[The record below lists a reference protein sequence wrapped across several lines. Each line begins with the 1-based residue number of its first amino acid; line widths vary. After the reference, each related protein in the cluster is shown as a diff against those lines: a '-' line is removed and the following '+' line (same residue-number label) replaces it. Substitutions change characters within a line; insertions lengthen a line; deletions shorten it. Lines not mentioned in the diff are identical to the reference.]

1 MKKNIKIPDSIGLR
15 AEYKRKFSFKE
26 MYRAFVLIPSVIS
39 KLRKNKKSKLISND
53 FIERLQL
60 AVTEVNGCAA
70 CSYAHTQMALK
81 QGMSN
86 EEINSFL
93 VGDGRFINPEEAK
106 AIVFAQHFADSRGLP
121 NQDAYQAVIDEYGEE
136 KSSIILAASQ
146 IMLAGNIYGIPL
158 SALQSRFRGKPFKG
172 SSLVYELGMLITGL
186 IILPIA
192 LIHGLLKNI

>member
-146 IMLAGNIYGIPL
+146 IMFAGNIYGIPL
-158 SALQSRFRGKPFKG
+158 SALQSRFRGKSFKG